1 MLFLKEQPTHSLK
14 YGWLF
19 AVKIY
24 VKYKTY
30 MNNFRLK
37 IKVSLG
43 IVLFYA
49 TSLFAQGPNCFL
61 DDFAPKEAT
70 IPTSEVANK
79 TTNSPTVTVT
89 ISADTLGQ
97 ISKYVFGNALAVW
110 IGNITGE
117 ATFVKNTQLLNPSL
131 IRFPGGSWSNIFFW
145 DGAPSDVPDSAY
157 DSSGKRV
164 KFYAI
169 SGKNDWPTTTDNY
182 YILRQQTGSQGL
194 ITVNYGYARYGLSD
208 DPVAQAAH
216 HAAEWVRYDNG
227 RTKFWE
233 IGNENA
239 GPWEA
244 GWKIDTSANKDG
256 QPEIISGQLYG
267 QHFRVFSDSMR
278 AAATEV
284 GAKIYI
290 GAQVLHY
297 DGTNSWNSVD
307 KTWNAGVFSEVG
319 DAADFYVMHNYF
331 GKDANAENLL
341 TVASTEPKK
350 NISFIR
356 QDIANKNA
364 FPKPVAITEYNMNY
378 NSANET
384 MGRSYINGMQAT
396 ILFNEFIKNNFGLG
410 ARWLLAT
417 GEDGMFYLGD
427 NSSLKW
433 QPRPAFY
440 YAYYQRKFTGDHAI
454 SAASTSANILAYAS
468 KFASGETGVVI
479 VNKGKTA
486 QVVKIDPLMIGV
498 GNQYY
503 NYSLTGGTDNGDFSL
518 YVSVNGV
525 SPTGTQWGPRETLES
540 IPANAFLIDQAIKL
554 DVPAMSVQFIMIEA
568 GNNLLYP
575 TSVANIQK
583 NEQGLMNYPNPF
595 SDLTTIRFQTSSNAL
610 VVLDVYDHT
619 GRKVSTLI
627 NSELPSGTHQVDF
640 NGSLLPEGLYF
651 YQLKV
656 GNSLT
661 TRKMLLKK

>member
-1 MLFLKEQPTHSLK
+1 
-14 YGWLF
+14 
-19 AVKIY
+19 
-24 VKYKTY
+24 
-30 MNNFRLK
+30 
-37 IKVSLG
+37 
-43 IVLFYA
+43 
-49 TSLFAQGPNCFL
+49 
-61 DDFAPKEAT
+61 
-70 IPTSEVANK
+70 
-79 TTNSPTVTVT
+79 
-89 ISADTLGQ
+89 
-97 ISKYVFGNALAVW
+97 
-110 IGNITGE
+110 
-117 ATFVKNTQLLNPSL
+117 
-131 IRFPGGSWSNIFFW
+131 
-145 DGAPSDVPDSAY
+145 
-157 DSSGKRV
+157 
-164 KFYAI
+164 
-169 SGKNDWPTTTDNY
+169 
-182 YILRQQTGSQGL
+182 
-194 ITVNYGYARYGLSD
+194 
-208 DPVAQAAH
+208 
-216 HAAEWVRYDNG
+216 
-227 RTKFWE
+227 
-233 IGNENA
+233 
-239 GPWEA
+239 
-244 GWKIDTSANKDG
+244 
-256 QPEIISGQLYG
+256 
-267 QHFRVFSDSMR
+267 
-278 AAATEV
+278 
-284 GAKIYI
+284 
-290 GAQVLHY
+290 
-297 DGTNSWNSVD
+297 
-307 KTWNAGVFSEVG
+307 
-319 DAADFYVMHNYF
+319 
-331 GKDANAENLL
+331 
-341 TVASTEPKK
+341 
-350 NISFIR
+350 
-356 QDIANKNA
+356 
-364 FPKPVAITEYNMNY
+364 MNY

-384 MGRSYINGMQAT
+384 MGRSYVNGMQAT

-568 GNNLLYP
+568 GNKLLYP

-610 VVLDVYDHT
+610 VVLDVYDQT
-619 GRKVSTLI
+619 GREVSTLI
-627 NSELPSGTHQVDF
+627 NRELPSGTHQVDF
-640 NGSLLPEGLYF
+640 SGSLLPEGLYF